1 MLFRSVA
8 RPQKKSTRRRL
19 LCPSAAMM
27 LSVPDKAAAEGI
39 SPITITGKAGQTS
52 SVSLAGVGGVQKS
65 CRFRRRVNQ
74 KRRFS
79 IADTHEPA
87 VAILLLPLF
96 LLDMVSSSYRNQM
109 FLVGRHRVG
118 RRFKSFHL
126 AYITVITSRQP
137 VVIVR
142 NEIFTST
149 LFR

>member
-1 MLFRSVA
+1 MCLLPVLGVYKRVA
-8 RPQKKSTRRRL
+8 DS
-19 LCPSAAMM
+19 
-27 LSVPDKAAAEGI
+27 
-39 SPITITGKAGQTS
+39 
-52 SVSLAGVGGVQKS
+52 GGA
-65 CRFRRRVNQ
+65 VNQ

-118 RRFKSFHL
+118 RRFESFHL
-126 AYITVITSRQP
+126 AYITSRQP